1 MGGRGGGIHKAHFY
15 LFPEAICWHMYAVK
29 LNAANKHGSVGF
41 EDFNE
46 YVEGMVLSSWREKY
60 C

>member
-1 MGGRGGGIHKAHFY
+1 
-15 LFPEAICWHMYAVK
+15 MYAVK
-29 LNAANKHGSVGF
+29 LNAANKHVSVGF

-46 YVEGMVLSSWREKY
+46 YVEGMVLSSWRAKY